1 MDNFYRYPQRLS
13 YFSKHL
19 PIKLTFDIGPIF
31 LLKIPF
37 LNVILRSGLSLSKF
51 HGPGAFIIVPSKFSV
66 EAKMCVNFI
75 SISVISTIFISCCA
89 FSVAAGCFPPSST
102 TQAPPPNKTAVS
114 MNSQTVV
121 IIASVTA
128 VIFLV
133 ICIVLTVVFVVRYV
147 TQLPNI
153 YLNLYLKK
161 LGWLMWMKN

>member
-19 PIKLTFDIGPIF
+19 PIKLTFDIGLIF
-31 LLKIPF
+31 LLNILFVPV
-37 LNVILRSGLSLSKF
+37 NVILRSGLSLSKF

-153 YLNLYLKK
+153 YLCIS
-161 LGWLMWMKN
+161 KN